1 MIGSNTKAFTGTA
14 LALLENDGKLKLDDK
29 VIQVSSGF

>member
-14 LALLENDGKLKLDDK
+14 LALLEHEGKLNLEDK
-29 VIQVSSGF
+29 VM